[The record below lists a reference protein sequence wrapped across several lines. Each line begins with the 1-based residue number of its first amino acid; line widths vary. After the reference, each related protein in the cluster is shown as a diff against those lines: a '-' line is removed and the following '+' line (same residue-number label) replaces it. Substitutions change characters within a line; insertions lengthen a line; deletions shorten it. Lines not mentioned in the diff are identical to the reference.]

1 MEGDADAGAVVRH
14 RYLARRR
21 PALPNLRQ
29 AHLIPAEICED
40 LRRAGFDVHPDELGE
55 NVTTASIELERLP
68 LETLLSRGPTA
79 VHRTDRCPDALR
91 LDRSFPFR
99 IEEAHD

>member
-1 MEGDADAGAVVRH
+1 MPVALLEGTVVAVAADRDH
-14 RYLARRR
+14 HFRK
-21 PALPNLRQ
+21 PLR
-29 AHLIPAEICED
+29 EICED